1 MPLTPDYEPEFDSL
15 RDLLLEI
22 APERS
27 VEHLL
32 RKVVQRLAQRPHALL
47 ARLWL
52 LDKGDLCASCPMRP
66 VCPDQTR
73 CLHLVASAESSLG
86 VARGKAEAEESER
99 RSQTAATS
107 DGMERELRRIPVGVG
122 AIGRIAATG
131 QPSISKNPAGEVDG
145 FGEAGWAARQ
155 GIRGFGGQPI
165 IFQNEILGVIAQF
178 NRIPTPAQSPAWLR
192 IFADHIAAAIVNA
205 RAFEEIEQLKAHLEL
220 ENTILQEEVQEAKAL
235 GAMVG
240 QSAAMKKL
248 LRQVEMVARTD
259 ATVLILGESGTGKEL
274 IAREIHK
281 NSRRGERPLIR
292 VNCASIPKDLYES
305 EFFGHAKGAFT
316 GAFKDR
322 AGRFEAAH
330 GGTLFLDEVG
340 EIPLELQS
348 KLLRVLQEGQYER
361 VGEERTRVVDAR
373 IIAATN
379 RDLPKDVEEGRFRQD
394 LYYRLNV
401 FPIKVAPLRE
411 RKEDIPLLAA
421 HFLDKAIRKLKLP
434 PARLTQAHIAQFQNH
449 DWPGNIR
456 ELQNTIERALILA
469 QNGVLWFDLPDS
481 QRAAP
486 AGPAAPRT
494 EKGPEPEILSDAE
507 LRQRERDNVLAALNK
522 TGWKIHGPG
531 GTAELLGVKPTTLIS
546 RLKKLGLKKPS
557 AKPVFVGASNTVGR
571 DSVEP

>member
-1 MPLTPDYEPEFDSL
+1 MPLGPDYEPEFDSL

-32 RKVVQRLAQRPHALL
+32 QKVVQRLAERPHALV

-52 LDKGDLCASCPMRP
+52 LEKGDLCAACPMRP
-66 VCPDQTR
+66 RCPDQTR
-73 CLHLVASAESSLG
+73 CLHLVASAESSVG
-86 VARGKAEAEESER
+86 VPGEEGR
-99 RSQTAATS
+99 QA
-107 DGMERELRRIPVGVG
+107 ERELRRIPLGVG
-122 AIGRIAATG
+122 AVGRIAATG
-131 QPSISKNPAGEVDG
+131 QPIVSNNPGAEVDG
-145 FGEAGWAARQ
+145 FGESGWAGRQ

-165 IFQNEILGVIAQF
+165 IFQNEVLGVIAQF
-178 NRIPTPAQSPAWLR
+178 NRIPTPDHSPAWLR

-220 ENTILQEEVQEAKAL
+220 ENTFLKEEVQEAKAM
-235 GAMVG
+235 GEMIG
-240 QSAAMKKL
+240 QSAALKRM

-281 NSRRGERPLIR
+281 NSRRGQRPLIR
-292 VNCASIPKDLYES
+292 VNCASIPRELYES
-305 EFFGHAKGAFT
+305 EFFGHVKGAFT

-322 AGRFEAAH
+322 AGRFEAAQ

-361 VGEERTRVVDAR
+361 VGEERTRTVDVR

-379 RDLPKDVEEGRFRQD
+379 RDLPRDVEAGRFRQD

-401 FPIKVAPLRE
+401 FPMKVVPLRE

-434 PARLTQAHIAQFQNH
+434 PARLTQAHIAQFQDH
-449 DWPGNIR
+449 DWPGNVR
-456 ELQNTIERALILA
+456 ELQNMIERALILA

-481 QRAAP
+481 QRTTA
-486 AGPAAPRT
+486 AGPLAP
-494 EKGPEPEILSDAE
+494 GADGGVEPAIFSDAQ

-546 RLKKLGLKKPS
+546 RLKKLGLKKS
-557 AKPVFVGASNTVGR
+557 AAKAGLPASG
-571 DSVEP
+571 S